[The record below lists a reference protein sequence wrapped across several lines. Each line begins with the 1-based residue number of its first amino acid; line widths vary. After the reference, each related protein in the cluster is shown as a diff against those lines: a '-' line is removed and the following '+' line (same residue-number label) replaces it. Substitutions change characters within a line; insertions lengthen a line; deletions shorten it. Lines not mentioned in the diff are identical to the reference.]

1 MDRQRTPKRSPSRK
15 RSPVDPKSDKLAARE
30 ARKREQEAAREKR
43 REERKAEREKE
54 RKEREAEREKDKEE
68 KRIAKETVD
77 TCQKLLVMTAPL
89 AAKFEAALQHP
100 RLKDVPKHIVAEAK
114 AAHKQLG
121 SIKAIAEKHINGSTQ
136 ISDADKLIAEDK
148 TTVPK
153 AQESH
158 KALTDFLETMDKHP
172 KK

>member
-1 MDRQRTPKRSPSRK
+1 M
-15 RSPVDPKSDKLAARE
+15 
-30 ARKREQEAAREKR
+30 
-43 REERKAEREKE
+43 
-54 RKEREAEREKDKEE
+54 
-68 KRIAKETVD
+68 D
-77 TCQKLLVMTAPL
+77 TCQKLLVKTSPL

-136 ISDADKLIAEDK
+136 ISDEDKPIAEDK

-158 KALTDFLETMDKHP
+158 KALIDFLETMDKHQ

>member
-1 MDRQRTPKRSPSRK
+1 M
-15 RSPVDPKSDKLAARE
+15 
-30 ARKREQEAAREKR
+30 KREREAARE
-43 REERKAEREKE
+43 REKKEREAEREKE
-54 RKEREAEREKDKEE
+54 RKEREADREKEKEE
-68 KRIAKETVD
+68 KRIAKDTEET
-77 TCQKLLVMTAPL
+77 CKRLLVKTSPL

-114 AAHKQLG
+114 AAHKQVG

-136 ISDADKLIAEDK
+136 ISDEDKSIAEDK

-158 KALTDFLETMDKHP
+158 QALIDFLETMDKHQKNEP
-172 KK
+172 PRRSES

>member
-1 MDRQRTPKRSPSRK
+1 MEGQRTPKRSPSRR

-77 TCQKLLVMTAPL
+77 TCQKLLVKTSPL

-121 SIKAIAEKHINGSTQ
+121 SIKAIAEKHIDGSTQ
-136 ISDADKLIAEDK
+136 ISDEDKPITEDK

-158 KALTDFLETMDKHP
+158 KALIDFLETMDKHQ